1 MAIGLK
7 LRILMMGLITML
19 FTSTSYAS
27 VTDTLSLNG
36 IWKFKTDLYKNGVEQ
51 QWYKLLISKDSW
63 DKMEVPG
70 NWDLHNEYADY
81 TGDAWYSYTFNAN
94 ESWTGKNLRLVFQSV
109 YNDSEVWLNGNK
121 VGENHFGFLQFYFD
135 VSKYLLIGQ
144 KNEIVVKV
152 NNVFKKG
159 AIWNWGGIRRPVW
172 LEITNPVRINSL
184 AITPIPDLQKQNAS
198 IQIKAEVAN
207 YSSKPAD
214 LSFGVEV
221 FYKNKSIYISG
232 IQKAL
237 SVKENELTT
246 LAHTLNLSKGNTHL
260 WHFDH
265 PELYTAKV
273 SIYSEKQLLHTYED
287 RFGIRKIEI
296 DGIKLK
302 LNGEEIRLVG
312 FNLVPEDRVTGNTLP
327 FDRIKKIV
335 DMLKEAGANMARI
348 SHMSLPKEFLDYLD
362 ERGIMTFEEV
372 TLWGKDILVDP
383 ANPLP
388 KLWLEKLI
396 KQEYNHPSIIGWSV
410 GNEIGTLN
418 KNPLASD
425 YIKGAIENA
434 KRLDPNRLAVYVS
447 NSVQSQDNDPSVY
460 SDLIMQNTYGGWL
473 NAAEKAH
480 AKFPNK
486 PIFMSEFGLNLI
498 GENLEAN
505 ADFNKMLSGLRT
517 KDYLIGASLWTF
529 NDYRS
534 NYWSAIKSWE
544 SPPSHNRTW
553 GVVNTFLQKKKAF
566 YTIQKEFLPLKIL
579 NISSGINENAFS
591 GKIVLKPNEK
601 PDFPAYQLKNYHFV
615 IKALNANQELKQT
628 EIKLPVLNPGDGIKS
643 FAYSLGLT
651 NSTSAVKIS
660 LVDAQNY
667 TRFDTTIYI
676 NQPLAGLIKT
686 VHTSTNA
693 ARIVFE
699 RSPTAAYYT
708 LKYGEKG
715 LDKETAAVSINNFFD
730 LKDLKEKATY
740 QYQLVAHNNKG
751 IKTTEISTFTL
762 DESELPPIIWG
773 VEPVKNGF
781 FISFSGDP
789 LDYRYEVEYGT
800 VAGKYDKLLT
810 INTHGVLQIPN
821 LETDKTYFFRLRRV
835 LQWGFA
841 SEWTNEM
848 KVKTL

>member
-1 MAIGLK
+1 MRGF
-7 LRILMMGLITML
+7 LIFVLLLTA
-19 FTSTSYAS
+19 AS
-27 VTDTLSLNG
+27 LQGFAASDTLSLNG
-36 IWKFKTDLYKNGVEQ
+36 KWKFKTDLYKIGEEQ
-51 QWYKLLISKDSW
+51 QWHKASSSKDSW
-63 DKMEVPG
+63 DTMDVPG
-70 NWDLHNEYADY
+70 NWDLKNEYADY
-81 TGDAWYSYTFNAN
+81 TGDAWYSFAFNADDN
-94 ESWTGKNLRLVFQSV
+94 WKEKQVRLVFQSV
-109 YNDSEVWLNGNK
+109 YNNSEVWLNGNK
-121 VGENHFGFLQFYFD
+121 LGENNFGFLQFYFD
-135 VSKYLLIGQ
+135 VSKYLLLGQ
-144 KNEIVVKV
+144 KNEVVVKV

-172 LEITNPVRINSL
+172 LEITNPVRINNL
-184 AITPIPDLQKQNAS
+184 AINAIPYLQKQTSTIKIKADVANFS
-198 IQIKAEVAN
+198 KNKAEVS
-207 YSSKPAD
+207 YT
-214 LSFGVEV
+214 VEL
-221 FYKNKSIYISG
+221 FYNNKNIYNSG
-232 IQKAL
+232 IQKGL
-237 SVKENELTT
+237 SLNDEQESIIE
-246 LAHTLNLSKGNTHL
+246 HSLNLSKANTRL

-265 PELYTAKV
+265 PELYTAKF
-273 SIYSEKQLLHTYED
+273 SIYSKNQLLHTCQD
-287 RFGIRKIEI
+287 RFGIRKIEV
-296 DGIKLK
+296 DGLKLR
-302 LNGEEIRLVG
+302 LNGEEIRPVG

-327 FDRIKKIV
+327 FDRIKKMV
-335 DMLKEAGANMARI
+335 DMMKEAGANMARI

-362 ERGIMTFEEV
+362 EKGIMTFEEV
-372 TLWGKDILVDP
+372 TLWGKDVLVDP
-383 ANPLP
+383 NNPLP

-418 KNPLASD
+418 KNPLANE

-434 KRLDPNRLAVYVS
+434 KKLDPNRLAVYVS
-447 NSVQSQDNDPSVY
+447 NSVQSQDNDASVY

-480 AKFPNK
+480 ANFPDK

-566 YTIQKEFLPLKIL
+566 YTIQKEFLPLKIVS
-579 NISSGINENAFS
+579 ISSAINENMIS

-601 PDFPAYQLKNYHFV
+601 PDFPAYQLKNYQFIV
-615 IKALNANQELKQT
+615 KALNGDQELKQT
-628 EIKLPVLNPGDGIKS
+628 EIKLPVLNPGDGQKS
-643 FAYSLGLT
+643 FDYSLALANT
-651 NSTSAVKIS
+651 TSAVKIS
-660 LVDAQNY
+660 LVDCQNY
-667 TRFDTTIYI
+667 SRFDTIIYI
-676 NQPLAGLIKT
+676 NEPVTGLVKA
-686 VHTSTNA
+686 VHTSTNT

-699 RSPTAAYYT
+699 KSPTAAYYT
-708 LKYGEKG
+708 LKYGEKA
-715 LDKETAAVSINNFFD
+715 LDKETAAVSANNFID

-751 IKTTEISTFTL
+751 LKTTATAKFTL

-781 FISFSGDP
+781 FISYSGDN

-800 VAGKYDKLLT
+800 AEGKYDKLLT
-810 INTHGVLQIPN
+810 ISTHGVLQIPN
-821 LETDKTYFFRLRRV
+821 LEANKTYFFRLRRV

-848 KVKTL
+848 KIKTL

>member
-7 LRILMMGLITML
+7 IRILMVGIITMFL
-19 FTSTSYAS
+19 TLTSYAS

-36 IWKFKTDLYKNGVEQ
+36 IWKFKTDLYKNGVEK
-51 QWYKLLISKDSW
+51 QWYKSLVSKDSW
-63 DKMEVPG
+63 DNMEVPG

-81 TGDAWYSYTFNAN
+81 AGDAWYSYTFNAGN
-94 ESWTGKNLRLVFQSV
+94 NWKDQNVRLVFQSV
-109 YNDSEVWLNGNK
+109 FNDSEVWLNGNK
-121 VGENHFGFLQFYFD
+121 VGENQLGFLQFYFD
-135 VSKYLLIGQ
+135 VSKYILIGQ
-144 KNEIVVKV
+144 KNEVVVKV

-172 LEITNPVRINSL
+172 LEITGPVRANRL
-184 AITPIPDLQKQNAS
+184 AITSTPDLQKQNAS
-198 IQIKAEVAN
+198 IQIKAEIAN
-207 YSSKPAD
+207 YSVKSAD
-214 LSFGVEV
+214 LSFGVEI
-221 FYKNKSIYISG
+221 FYKNKSIYNSG
-232 IQKAL
+232 IKKA
-237 SVKENELTT
+237 SIIKGNDSII
-246 LAHTLNLSKGNTHL
+246 LAHDINLPKNNTHL
-260 WHFDH
+260 WHFDY

-273 SIYSEKQLLHTYED
+273 SVYDGKELEHVIQD
-287 RFGIRKIEI
+287 RFGIRKIEV
-296 DGIKLK
+296 DGLKLK
-302 LNGEEIRLVG
+302 LNGEEIRPVG

-327 FDRIKKIV
+327 FDKIKKMV
-335 DMLKEAGANMARI
+335 DMMKEAGANMARL

-362 ERGIMTFEEV
+362 EKGIMTFEEV
-372 TLWGKDILVDP
+372 TLWGKDVLVDP
-383 ANPLP
+383 NNPLP
-388 KLWLEKLI
+388 KIWLEKLI

-418 KNPLASD
+418 KNPLAD
-425 YIKGAIENA
+425 EYIKGAIENA

-566 YTIQKEFLPLKIL
+566 YTIQKEFLPLKIES
-579 NISSGINENAFS
+579 ISSSINENTFS

-601 PDFPAYQLKNYHFV
+601 PDFPAYQLKNYQFL
-615 IKALNANQELKQT
+615 IKTLNGDQELKQT
-628 EIKLPVLNPGDGIKS
+628 TIKLPMLNPGDGLKS
-643 FAYSLGLT
+643 FDYSLALV

-667 TRFDTTIYI
+667 ARFDTTIYI
-676 NQPLAGLIKT
+676 NQPLAGLVKA

-699 RSPTAAYYT
+699 KNPTVAFYT

-715 LDKETAAVSINNFFD
+715 LDKETAAVSANNFID
-730 LKDLKEKATY
+730 LKDLKEKTTY

-751 IKTTEISTFTL
+751 AKASTTASFTL

-781 FISFSGDP
+781 FISFSGDL
-789 LDYRYEVEYGT
+789 LDYRYEVQYGT
-800 VAGKYDKLLT
+800 ASGKYDKLLT

-821 LETDKTYFFRLRRV
+821 LEANKTYYFRLRRI

-841 SEWTNEM
+841 SEWSHETTT
-848 KVKTL
+848 KTL

>member
-1 MAIGLK
+1 MK
-7 LRILMMGLITML
+7 LIISYIVLLFFC
-19 FTSTSYAS
+19 FTSFAAS
-27 VTDTLSLNG
+27 TDTVSLNG
-36 IWKFKTDLYKNGVEQ
+36 SWKFKTDPYKNGIGEK
-51 QWYKLLISKDSW
+51 WFSPATNKESW
-63 DKMEVPG
+63 DNMQVPG
-70 NWDLHNEYADY
+70 NWDLKNEYADY
-81 TGDAWYSYTFNAN
+81 TGDAWYSYTFEGK
-94 ESWTGKNLRLVFQSV
+94 ESWKENHVRLVFQSV
-109 YNDSEVWLNGNK
+109 YNDAEVWLNGNK
-121 VGENHFGFLQFYFD
+121 IGENHFGFLQFYFD
-135 VSKYLLIGQ
+135 ISKYLLINKPNQ
-144 KNEIVVKV
+144 IVVKV

-172 LEITNPVRINSL
+172 LEITNQIRINHI
-184 AITPIPDLQKQNAS
+184 AITANPNLKKLDAAINVKIDL
-198 IQIKAEVAN
+198 AN
-207 YSSKPAD
+207 YSSTDAD
-214 LSFGVEV
+214 LGYEV
-221 FYKNKSIYISG
+221 KLFYQTKNIYSSG
-232 IQKAL
+232 IQKTQILKANNSNVIAKDINLNAL
-237 SVKENELTT
+237 
-246 LAHTLNLSKGNTHL
+246 NTHL

-265 PELYTAKV
+265 PQLYQAQIT
-273 SIYSEKQLLHTYED
+273 IYQGKNLLHTYTD
-287 RFGIRKIEI
+287 KFGIRKIEV
-296 DGIKLK
+296 DGLKLK
-302 LNGEEIRLVG
+302 LNGEEIRPVG

-327 FDRIKKIV
+327 FDRIKKMV
-335 DMLKEAGANMARI
+335 DMMKEAGANMARM

-362 ERGIMTFEEV
+362 EKGIMTFEEV
-372 TLWGKDILVDP
+372 TLWGKDVLVDP
-383 ANPLP
+383 NNPLP

-396 KQEYNHPSIIGWSV
+396 KQEFNHPSIIGWSV

-418 KNPLASD
+418 KNPLASE

-434 KRLDPNRLAVYVS
+434 KKLDPSRLAVYVS

-460 SDLIMQNTYGGWL
+460 CDLIMQNTYGNWMK
-473 NAAEKAH
+473 AAEKAH
-480 AKFPNK
+480 DHFPNK

-566 YTIQKEFLPLKIL
+566 YTIQKEFLPLKIVS
-579 NISSGINENAFS
+579 ISSTINENTFS

-601 PDFPAYQLKNYHFV
+601 PDFPAYQLKSYQFV
-615 IKALNANQELKQT
+615 IKALNGDQELKQT
-628 EIKLPVLNPGDGIKS
+628 LIKLPILNPGDGLKS
-643 FAYSLGLT
+643 FDYSLALG
-651 NSTSAVKIS
+651 NSASAVKIS
-660 LVDAQNY
+660 LLDAQNY
-667 TRFDTTIYI
+667 ARFDTTIYI
-676 NQPLAGLIKT
+676 NQPLLGSVKA

-699 RSPTAAYYT
+699 KNPTAAYYT

-715 LDKETAAVSINNFFD
+715 LDKETAAVITNNFID

-740 QYQLVAHNNKG
+740 QYQLLAHNSKG
-751 IKTTEISTFTL
+751 IKATETATFTL
-762 DESELPPIIWG
+762 NESELPPVIWG

-800 VAGKYDKLLT
+800 AAGKYDKLLT

-821 LETDKTYFFRLRRV
+821 LETDKIYFFRLRRV

-848 KVKTL
+848 KVKTF